1 MNLKADKLKKSLS
14 LVQQNSKFLQSL
26 DLANKGLK
34 PLLFDQLVAQIE
46 LIEKLEKVF

>member
-1 MNLKADKLKKSLS
+1 MRADELQSGISL
-14 LVQQNSKFLQSL
+14 LQQDSKFLLSF